1 MAKKTSSPE
10 MEVTED
16 TRTEI
21 NSSSK
26 LKMMTVMMT
35 SKWSRKR
42 KELSSVGIVTR
53 KGSVVVASQH
63 SLEVQEEASNAGT
76 E

>member
-1 MAKKTSSPE
+1 M
-10 MEVTED
+10 TED

-21 NSSSK
+21 NSSNK

-35 SKWSRKR
+35 SKWSQPR
-42 KELSSVGIVTR
+42 KELSSVGTVMMM
-53 KGSVVVASQH
+53 KNQKVSVVVVGQY
-63 SLEVQEEASNAGT
+63 SLEDLEEASNAGT

>member
-1 MAKKTSSPE
+1 

-26 LKMMTVMMT
+26 LKMLTVMMT

-42 KELSSVGIVTR
+42 KELPSVGIVTR
-53 KGSVVVASQH
+53 MGSVVASQL

>member
-1 MAKKTSSPE
+1 

-53 KGSVVVASQH
+53 KGSVVASQH